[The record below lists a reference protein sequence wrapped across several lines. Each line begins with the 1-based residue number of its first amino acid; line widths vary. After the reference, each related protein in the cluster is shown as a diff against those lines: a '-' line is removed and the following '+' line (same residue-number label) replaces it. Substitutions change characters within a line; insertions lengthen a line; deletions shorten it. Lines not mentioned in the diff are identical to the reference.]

1 MMAGMTLPK
10 VALVDLLT
18 DPDAV
23 LARARA
29 AGPVVESEL
38 GPMVVHHDA
47 VRALAQSEKLRPA
60 FSRVLEQ
67 FGVSSGAF
75 YDWMSISPLDMEG
88 PQHRVWRQLMLRAFT
103 PKSVERLRPFLRGEA
118 NMLIDAFAPAGQCEF
133 IEAFA
138 RKLPSAGLCELI
150 GVPHPDRARFSDW
163 ADTVGLGFNMAVLPS
178 RVADV
183 DAAITALLDYAD
195 ELIAAR
201 RREPTDDLVTR
212 LAQAVNEEQGITEE
226 MIRGSVAGL
235 VFAGH
240 ETTKNQLGWM
250 VAILSEVP
258 DEWERVAREPARA
271 ADVVEEVLR
280 FRSTAANFG
289 RMALEDVEIGGV
301 KIAKGTSVLA
311 SLWSANRDAKVFPK
325 PDVVAVDENR
335 GGVQVAF
342 GQGAHH
348 CLGAALARAEL
359 QEALIALAQR
369 ITCPKLEPG
378 ATYLPPLGIN
388 GPTALPISFAARA

>member
-1 MMAGMTLPK
+1 MLGGMTLPK
-10 VALVDLLT
+10 IAFAELLA
-18 DPDAV
+18 DPDSV

-29 AGPVVESEL
+29 AGPVVETEL
-38 GPMVVHHDA
+38 GPMVVRHDA

-67 FGVSSGAF
+67 FGVTSGAF
-75 YDWMSISPLDMEG
+75 YEWMSISPLDMEG
-88 PQHRVWRQLMLRAFT
+88 PQHRVWRQLMLRTFT
-103 PKSVERLRPFLRGEA
+103 PKSVERLRPFLREEA
-118 NMLIDAFAPAGQCEF
+118 HALIDAFLPAGQCEL
-133 IEAFA
+133 IEAYA

-150 GVPHPDRARFSDW
+150 GVPHEDRERFAGW
-163 ADTVGLGFNMAVLPS
+163 ADTIGLGFNMAVLPA

-183 DAAITALLDYAD
+183 DAALTSLLAYAT
-195 ELIAAR
+195 ELIAER
-201 RREPTDDLVTR
+201 RRKPTDDLVSR
-212 LAQAVNEEQGITEE
+212 LAQAVNEEEGITEE
-226 MIRGSVAGL
+226 TIRASVAGL

-250 VAILSEVP
+250 VVTLSEVP
-258 DEWERVAREPARA
+258 QEWDRVAREPARA

-301 KIAKGTSVLA
+301 RIAKGTSVLA
-311 SLWSANRDAKVFPK
+311 SLWSANRDDKAFPK

-335 GGVQVAF
+335 RGVQVAF

-359 QEALIALAQR
+359 QESLIALAQR
-369 ITCPKLEPG
+369 MTCPKLEPG

-388 GPTALPISFAARA
+388 GPTSLPISFAARA